1 MLQTIK
7 QIVTALSFAS
17 AILYVKPTAVKVIA
31 FHNAATNEKQRA
43 KAVGAAAEALGN
55 IGDAANERE
64 NADALLASAKEQAQ
78 SVVDDFVAA
87 DLLLEAR
94 ASEGTMRKEIQEA
107 LRALTDSD
115 GEQRFTDAYIANLLG
130 DFANAVNVKPHKFI
144 INHQRTNARKNG
156 TGKKRGGAAR
166 LVEKSDS
173 SYSLNA
179 KVNTPTTKLVTALK
193 QFGNWIASTAKAED
207 KERLALA
214 SYLKDCDD
222 VAAQ

>member
-1 MLQTIK
+1 MKPTKTKTILFHGAADGSNAK
-7 QIVTALSFAS
+7 RRMEAISAAVEALS
-17 AILYVKPTAVKVIA
+17 
-31 FHNAATNEKQRA
+31 
-43 KAVGAAAEALGN
+43 N
-55 IGDAANERE
+55 IGDATGEVE
-64 NADALLASAKEQAQ
+64 NSQALLQSAKEQAQ

-87 DLLLEAR
+87 GILLEAR
-94 ASEGTMRKEIQEA
+94 ASDGTMAKAIQEG
-107 LRALTDSD
+107 LRAVTRGD
-115 GEQRFTDAYIANLLG
+115 GERAYTDAYVANLLG
-130 DFANAVNVKPHKFI
+130 DFRHAVNMKPHKFI
-144 INHQRTNARKNG
+144 INHQRTKARKNG